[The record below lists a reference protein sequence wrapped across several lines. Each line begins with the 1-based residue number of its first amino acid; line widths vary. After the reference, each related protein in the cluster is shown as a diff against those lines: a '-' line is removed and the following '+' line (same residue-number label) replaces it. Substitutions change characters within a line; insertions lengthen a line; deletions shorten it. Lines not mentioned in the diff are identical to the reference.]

1 MKKAEVVTDGGHGL
15 CPAFF
20 WALGALSGRGRSLKK
35 GRGSGTAKLLM
46 LKSLEVD
53 LPICLDPHGLR
64 MGGRTTCYPVLC
76 FQPPSFPGR
85 VGPDL
90 RSHSGQ
96 NVHVCTWVPGYLGS
110 WLRVRAG
117 SGSTGAWGS
126 WVSCSGLWPP
136 CPQTLVQVA
145 NYAMGREPSY
155 FSNPI
160 TFNPSRWLDKDKNLT
175 HFRYLGFGWGVRQC
189 LGRRIAEL
197 EMTIF
202 LIYVSGVWGHLGTL
216 GTLCLVKSPT
226 CLCLSS
232 QLLSPGLTHVSL
244 TSIPRA
250 IMI

>member
-96 NVHVCTWVPGYLGS
+96 NVHVCTWVPGQLAEGQGWEWEHRSLGKLGVL
-110 WLRVRAG
+110 LRPLATLSPDTGAGGQLCHGPGTQLLLQPHHFQPKPMVGQGQKPHPLPVPGLRLGGAAVSGLADCRAG
-117 SGSTGAWGS
+117 NDHLPHLCEWG
-126 WVSCSGLWPP
+126 
-136 CPQTLVQVA
+136 
-145 NYAMGREPSY
+145 
-155 FSNPI
+155 
-160 TFNPSRWLDKDKNLT
+160 
-175 HFRYLGFGWGVRQC
+175 
-189 LGRRIAEL
+189 
-197 EMTIF
+197 
-202 LIYVSGVWGHLGTL
+202 LGTL
-216 GTLCLVKSPT
+216 GYTRYPVPCEVT
-226 CLCLSS
+226 NLS
-232 QLLSPGLTHVSL
+232 LS
-244 TSIPRA
+244 
-250 IMI
+250 